1 MYGALVSR
9 RHTAAVHCSGTQ
21 ATPACARC
29 MRLGEADGSGL
40 RACASRLE
48 GPGYRA
54 CDRARTSPGHARW
67 QARQARE
74 EDAELLAKQ
83 DNMAKPSIEL
93 PGGIK
98 IGF

>member
-1 MYGALVSR
+1 
-9 RHTAAVHCSGTQ
+9 
-21 ATPACARC
+21 

-67 QARQARE
+67 QARAARE
-74 EDAELLAKQ
+74 EDAALKAKQ
-83 DNMAKPSIEL
+83 DDMAKPSIEL